1 MYYWYMP
8 YYQCPRCGGTDSFGQ
23 WEQRLRNTNV
33 TYYDNQRHPVGS
45 SNNGFGFSNVR
56 QEYCVSCV
64 SVKMDWKLSADDL
77 NFLSNLFRGIG
88 NLITTMVKLAARII
102 LRTAP
107 YVLLLILIV
116 PLSLGI
122 QDVER
127 PLPTWYI
134 PANLSFSLF
143 LLLLIE
149 IYRKVKIRKQDNK
162 FLRDRFHKILRPV
175 NRRRLYFIVACT
187 QISINLTFLYLHQE
201 SWKFPLPNCAGI
213 TQLCGLFG

>member
-1 MYYWYMP
+1 MP